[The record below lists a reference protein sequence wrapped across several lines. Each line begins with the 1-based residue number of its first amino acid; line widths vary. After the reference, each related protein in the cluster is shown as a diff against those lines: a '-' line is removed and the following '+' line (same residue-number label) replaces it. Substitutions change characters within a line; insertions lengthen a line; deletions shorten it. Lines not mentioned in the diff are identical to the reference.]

1 MSRSTR
7 SVSTMVLMAALG
19 CSSRQDATNNSVST
33 DASMDASAETGRDT
47 NGEARDAGSSDVNVP
62 FCELGA
68 VEAGTAPAGDA
79 EVPLNHRPTHACCPS
94 QRSPGP
100 SGQPYSGSV
109 NACSSDSQ
117 CTAGVNGRCFP
128 WEGLVS
134 AGGCSYDEC
143 FTDSTCGS
151 GTPCV
156 CRASLTDDSANVC
169 DPGGNCVVDA
179 DCGPGGYCSPS
190 TRSCYVNPGPY
201 YCHTPMD
208 TCINDSDCPS
218 VEASS
223 CPVFTSCAYDS
234 DAGHWGC
241 SNSVCCPP

>member
-1 MSRSTR
+1 MTAFQWAWMLLRGHAMSRTTR
-7 SVSTMVLMAALG
+7 SVSTVVLMAALS
-19 CSSRQDATNNSVST
+19 CSSRQNAT
-33 DASMDASAETGRDT
+33 
-47 NGEARDAGSSDVNVP
+47 SDVNVP
-62 FCELGA
+62 FCELGP
-68 VEAGTAPAGDA
+68 VEAATAPAGDA

-94 QRSPGP
+94 QRGPGP
-100 SGQPYSGSV
+100 SGQPYSGFE

-117 CTAGVNGRCFP
+117 CKAGVNGRCFP

-143 FTDSTCGS
+143 FTDSTCGLR
-151 GTPCV
+151 TPCV
-156 CRASLTDDSANVC
+156 CRVSPTDDSANVC
-169 DPGGNCVVDA
+169 DPGGNCVVDS

-190 TRSCYVNPGPY
+190 TGSCYVNPGHY

-218 VEASS
+218 VDAGTSS
-223 CPVFTSCAYDS
+223 CPVFTSCAYDA